1 MKLIYKSYL
10 TKENYLNFLLSLIPA
25 SFIVGNMAININI
38 ILLILSSI
46 FFFKKDIFKLKYFFD
61 KLIFIF
67 FSFVIFTGFYNDI
80 YFYNTG
86 HEIYFYFTDVYPQV
100 GYTTLKS
107 LLFLKYLFLYLSI
120 RFLVEKKIINLK
132 YFFYSASFCS
142 LFVCIDL
149 FYQFIFKKD
158 IFGYE
163 IIFARKLSGPFGEE
177 LIAGGY
183 LQRFS
188 IFSFFIL
195 PLFFVGKSKKITT
208 YITPFLF
215 LFIFVAIVLSGNR
228 IPLLSFLLAIS
239 LILIFQ
245 KQTRKIFFPFIII
258 FTLSFS
264 LIYNLNSHVKDNF
277 NSFYTEISSM
287 KEIIISNEF
296 DEKNKT
302 PYIKEFS
309 TFYDTWQMNK
319 FIGGGIKNFRY
330 YCHIRPNINPNSKF
344 ICNMHP
350 HNYYLEILTETGLV
364 GLAIILSI
372 FLLTLYY
379 SFFKK
384 YFLQTSLRNNNII
397 IPFIFLFLVEI
408 FPLKSTGSFFTT
420 GNASYLFF
428 ILAILIGLI
437 KRDNLF
443 ENNS

>member
-1 MKLIYKSYL
+1 M
-10 TKENYLNFLLSLIPA
+10 
-25 SFIVGNMAININI
+25 
-38 ILLILSSI
+38 
-46 FFFKKDIFKLKYFFD
+46 
-61 KLIFIF
+61 
-67 FSFVIFTGFYNDI
+67 
-80 YFYNTG
+80 
-86 HEIYFYFTDVYPQV
+86 